1 MISLRPGTAGKALVL
16 GLAVLLNACASYK
29 HATQPGLEAFSHRDF
44 ATADQRYT
52 PGADVDSVDQ
62 LIYLFDRGTVR
73 HTAADYERSIK
84 DFLLADKLSEIKDYT
99 NLATEVATIITNDRI
114 TQYKGEEFEHVLV
127 SAYLAMNFALLGKR
141 DDAIVECRRVNR
153 KLEMLR
159 EQGKRNYDLNAF
171 AQYLSGVMYES
182 DGNWNSAYVDY
193 KRAYRIN
200 PKLDLIRKDL
210 VLGALAT
217 GNSADLEKW
226 KREFGITDQQIR
238 EELQE
243 KRKQGSVVLMFQ
255 NGFAP
260 EKVNSQIWHE
270 LPEYRQRWNR
280 HRAAVLYLNGERVAR
295 SELLY
300 DVEKVA
306 IANLQQK
313 YATYILKRA
322 AGVVVREVV
331 GNEIDKRTNNS
342 GLGTLVKIAMTAA
355 SQPDL
360 RSWLTLPANFQIA
373 RAEVRPGK
381 YKATVRLENINGSE
395 DAEKDLGEIEI
406 RRPGEVIVLNWRSL
420 ND

>member
-1 MISLRPGTAGKALVL
+1 MSFRPSPKILAL
-16 GLAVLLNACASYK
+16 GLFFLQACASYK
-29 HATQPGLEAFSHRDF
+29 HATQPGLDSFSHRDF
-44 ATADQRYT
+44 GSAEQRYT

-62 LIYLFDRGTVR
+62 LIYLFDRATVR
-73 HTAADYERSIK
+73 HTAAEYERSIK

-99 NLATEVATIITNDRI
+99 NLATEMATIITNDRI
-114 TQYKGEEFEHVLV
+114 TQYKGEEFEHVLI
-127 SAYLAMNFALLGKR
+127 SAYLAMNFAFLGKR

-153 KLEMLR
+153 KLERLR
-159 EQGKRNYDLNAF
+159 NEGKRNYDLNAF
-171 AQYLSGVMYES
+171 AQYLSGVLYES

-193 KRAYRIN
+193 KKTYSIN
-200 PKLDLIRKDL
+200 PNLDLIRKDL
-210 VLGALAT
+210 VRGALDT
-217 GNSADLEKW
+217 GNSSDLSKW
-226 KREFGITDQQIR
+226 KREFGVTEEQIR
-238 EELQE
+238 EELQAM
-243 KRKQGSVVLMFQ
+243 RKTGSVVLLFQ

-260 EKVNSQIWHE
+260 EKVNSRVWPE
-270 LPEYRQRWNR
+270 LPEYRQRWGR

-295 SELLY
+295 SEMLY

-331 GNEIDKRTNNS
+331 GNEIDRRTNNS

-360 RSWLTLPANFQIA
+360 RSWLTLPANFQVA
-373 RAEVRPGK
+373 RAEVKPGK
-381 YKATVRLENINGSE
+381 YRATLRLENMNGSE
-395 DAEKDLGEIEI
+395 EGEKDLGEVEV
-406 RRPGEVIVLNWRSL
+406 RRAGSVALLNWRSL